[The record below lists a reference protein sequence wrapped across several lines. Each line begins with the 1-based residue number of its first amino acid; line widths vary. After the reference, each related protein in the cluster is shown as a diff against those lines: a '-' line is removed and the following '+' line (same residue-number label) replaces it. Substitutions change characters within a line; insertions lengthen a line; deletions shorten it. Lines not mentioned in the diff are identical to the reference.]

1 MSTQYTYVI
10 PFDESTYFSSIPHEQ
25 SSKVLKCRSKLIY
38 TDEAIIAGLKAR
50 DTEII
55 NYVYQKSYN
64 QVKFLVTS
72 NSGTQMDSEDVFQDA
87 LFLLYQKISK
97 ETLKLTSSFSTYLYA
112 ICRHLWLQKLS
123 RNRINYEYKEAMN
136 LDEWQDKNTID
147 EQIEEYEKYKL
158 FHQHFLK
165 LKPNDQKVL
174 KLFMSKIS
182 LKEIAHI
189 MGYKSDKYA
198 KVRKYICKEKLKNS
212 IINDPR
218 YQEIYRS
225 EHLTPVFSC

>member
-1 MSTQYTYVI
+1 MSTQSTYVI
-10 PFDESTYFSSIPHEQ
+10 PFDESAYSSSVPYEQ
-25 SSKVLKCRSKLIY
+25 TNKVLTCRSKLIY

-55 NYVYQKSYN
+55 KYVYQKLYN
-64 QVKFLVTS
+64 QIKFLVTS
-72 NSGTQMDSEDVFQDA
+72 NSGTQMDAEDVFQDA
-87 LFLLYQKISK
+87 LFLLYQKISTQ
-97 ETLKLTSSFSTYLYA
+97 TLKLTSSFSTYLYA

-123 RNRINYEYKEAMN
+123 RNKINYEYKEAVN

-147 EQIEEYEKYKL
+147 EQTEEYEKYKL
-158 FHQHFLK
+158 FQQHFLK
-165 LKPNDQKVL
+165 LKQNDQKVL

-212 IINDPR
+212 ILNDPR
-218 YQEIYRS
+218 YQEIYQN
-225 EHLTPVFSC
+225 EHLTPVFNC

>member
-1 MSTQYTYVI
+1 MSTQSTYVI
-10 PFDESTYFSSIPHEQ
+10 PFDESPYVSSVPREQ
-25 SSKVLKCRSKLIY
+25 SNKVLKCRSKLLY

-55 NYVYQKSYN
+55 KYVYLKSYN
-64 QVKFLVTS
+64 QIKFLVTS
-72 NSGTQMDSEDVFQDA
+72 NSGTQMDAEDVFQDA
-87 LFLLYQKISK
+87 LFLLFQKISK

-123 RNRINYEYKEAMN
+123 RNKINYEYKEEVD
-136 LDEWQDKNTID
+136 LDKWQDKNTID

-158 FHQHFLK
+158 FQQHFLK
-165 LKPNDQKVL
+165 LKQKDQKVL

-182 LKEIAHI
+182 LKEIAKI

-212 IINDPR
+212 ILNDPR

-225 EHLTPVFSC
+225 EHLTPVFNC